1 MDKKKK
7 LEKLTEE
14 KEYYRIEFLEKQK
27 LNKKSFAEK
36 IFLDFVKSFDKSEFS
51 VNHQEKN
58 VVISDVNTKYSIE
71 LIADIDSNPKEPLIF
86 QINIIEKSSE
96 KYMEFIMRPFN
107 NSPLP
112 NPDFNRLKENP
123 YKGMD
128 LLEIEI
134 VEEQKN
140 IDFFKKYI
148 QDSFRFE
155 DYIFS
160 CQNKLTDKSLG
171 EFNTIKELID
181 LIR

>member
-1 MDKKKK
+1 M
-7 LEKLTEE
+7 
-14 KEYYRIEFLEKQK
+14 
-27 LNKKSFAEK
+27 AEP
-36 IFLDFVKSFDKSEFS
+36 LAFS
-51 VNHQEKN
+51 KRHETG
-58 VVISDVNTKYSIE
+58 SDMNTKYSIE
-71 LIADIDSNPKEPLIF
+71 LVTDIDSNPKEPLIF
-86 QINIIEKSSE
+86 QINKLEKSSE
-96 KYMEFIMRPFN
+96 KFVEFLMRPFN

-128 LLEIEI
+128 LLDIEI

-148 QDSFRFE
+148 QDNFRFE

-171 EFNTIKELID
+171 EFDSIKELID
-181 LIR
+181 QIR